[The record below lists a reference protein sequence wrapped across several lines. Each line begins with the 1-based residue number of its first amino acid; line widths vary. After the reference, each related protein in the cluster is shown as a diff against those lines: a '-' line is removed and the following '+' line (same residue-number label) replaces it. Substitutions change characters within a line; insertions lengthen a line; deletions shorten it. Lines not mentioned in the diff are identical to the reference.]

1 MPEPLALFPLTRAL
15 VPGVSLKLQL
25 FEQRYLKM
33 IRECMGSGMG
43 FGVVG
48 IRSGGETLLPIEE
61 DSEFEIQ
68 PKCEFYQYGCSAL
81 IEDWDQLDNGLLGIS
96 VRGERRFVAQNPFQ
110 KADGLWCADVQ
121 WLEDYRSPEIAPDY
135 QGIKELCKSLAAH
148 SGQEANLDEDAAKLG
163 WTIANM
169 LPIDNQVFAQLLAE
183 NDPLERL
190 EIIATQIDHLSM
202 S

>member
-1 MPEPLALFPLTRAL
+1 MLDSLALFPLSRAL
-15 VPGVSLKLQL
+15 VPGVELKLQL

-33 IRECMGSGMG
+33 IRECMGSGQG

-48 IRSGGETLLPIEE
+48 IRSGSEALLSVGDNSDS
-61 DSEFEIQ
+61 DSE
-68 PKCEFYQYGCSAL
+68 PDCEFYKYGCCAV

-96 VRGERRFVAQNPFQ
+96 VRGERRFAARNILQQP
-110 KADGLWCADVQ
+110 DGLWCAEVD
-121 WLEDYRSPEIAPDY
+121 WLEDYRRIDIAPDY
-135 QGIKELCKSLAAH
+135 QGIKELCKSLSAH
-148 SGQEANLDEDAAKLG
+148 SGQVSDLDEDAAKLG

-169 LPIDNQVFAQLLAE
+169 LPIDNQVFALLLAE

-190 EIIATQIDHLSM
+190 EIIATQIDELSM

>member
-1 MPEPLALFPLTRAL
+1 
-15 VPGVSLKLQL
+15 
-25 FEQRYLKM
+25 
-33 IRECMGSGMG
+33 MGSGTG

-48 IRSGGETLLPIEE
+48 IRSGGETLLSKEE
-61 DSEFEIQ
+61 NSDSEIE
-68 PKCEFYQYGCSAL
+68 PECEFYKYGCCAL

-96 VRGERRFVAQNPFQ
+96 VRGERRFAAQTIFQ
-110 KADGLWCADVQ
+110 QADGLWCADVE
-121 WLEDYRSPEIAPDY
+121 WLEDYRRTEIAPDY
-135 QGIKELCKSLAAH
+135 QGIRELCNSLAAH
-148 SGQEANLDEDAAKLG
+148 SGQDTDLDEDAAKLG